1 MLRKLSIVM
10 IIIGVMFCTVAG
22 ISIINDPKI
31 EKLTFSQTEMTITIN
46 ESSELEILVEPENA
60 KLYSWKTEWSSS
72 NENIVTVDNGN
83 ITPINVGTASVFA
96 KYDNTR
102 LECKVTVLPILV
114 DSITV
119 DYEYNIIHPEETM
132 QVEATIYPT
141 QATYPTKVW
150 SSSNPNVAIVSDT
163 GLVTGVAEGE
173 ATITVASTNNVSKS
187 FNIKVQNTIEV
198 EKIEIEI
205 NKPANQSLTVS
216 SYNLIKTIIPKNADN
231 QTLTWTSSNPSVASV
246 GNNGFLDIYKHG
258 SATVTATTANGKSDS
273 LHLSIPKVEAQ
284 SVQIKK
290 PNGGTPIGYSME
302 KGQTIKL
309 EATLSR
315 SISTYPYITSSGIT
329 TRELIWTSSDPT
341 KVAIDEHGNITAL
354 EITKYNNYPDLGVTI
369 TVKVKDVPSV
379 SDTYIIYVI

>member
-1 MLRKLSIVM
+1 M
-10 IIIGVMFCTVAG
+10 
-22 ISIINDPKI
+22 
-31 EKLTFSQTEMTITIN
+31 
-46 ESSELEILVEPENA
+46 
-60 KLYSWKTEWSSS
+60 
-72 NENIVTVDNGN
+72 
-83 ITPINVGTASVFA
+83 
-96 KYDNTR
+96 
-102 LECKVTVLPILV
+102 
-114 DSITV
+114 
-119 DYEYNIIHPEETM
+119 
-132 QVEATIYPT
+132 
-141 QATYPTKVW
+141 
-150 SSSNPNVAIVSDT
+150 
-163 GLVTGVAEGE
+163 
-173 ATITVASTNNVSKS
+173 
-187 FNIKVQNTIEV
+187 
-198 EKIEIEI
+198 
-205 NKPANQSLTVS
+205 TVS

-231 QTLTWTSSNPSVASV
+231 QTLTWTSSNTSVANV

-284 SVQIKK
+284 SVQIKN
-290 PNGGTPIGYSME
+290 PNGGTPIGYSMG